1 VSVLGWSGL
10 TVAATAA
17 ALLVP
22 LAPAIGEDLRVVT
35 CRSTGGSCGYVPAT
49 LRCAVLARD
58 SGVASGLTP
67 LSQVTSA
74 GGSITTT
81 KFLDGGAEVFVRDP
95 GSARLAAL
103 ARRRLTLSRSSGG
116 PGAPDPRRVPG
127 LNDQVGG
134 GLAGGGLDGGGL
146 DGGGLDGD
154 VVGAVWGFPRHDDA
168 DAWRDRYLLAAAPVT
183 AAAAGPGG
191 AGVHQ
196 GVGAVVRSAGFD
208 DPDRVRDPDG
218 VIIEVGAQ
226 VTGAATYRQVS
237 AGTRADAEPAAASA
251 ATTLTLDATG
261 RASTSGPLR
270 PVPTAAGAVRSPA
283 GRPLADRSL
292 AWRLGFGSDEPTT
305 YSVRTDAAGRP
316 TTLVLTGAVAR
327 TAGGSLRAPAELAR
341 IREQGESLGAA
352 SSAADDLAQ
361 RIRTR
366 QTFLLDLRGPTNQRA
381 FAQVF
386 RAGPG
391 LSVPLPAGAVP
402 GRSAGAELAGP
413 PGATTDRE
421 DQSAVATALVQRIAQ
436 DAVFVRTRVRGA
448 GGPAGPP
455 GAAGDQER
463 ETLMLQGF
471 SQDFAVPASR
481 LTRMPG
487 CSR

>member
-127 LNDQVGG
+127 LNDQ
-134 GLAGGGLDGGGL
+134 AGGGL

-237 AGTRADAEPAAASA
+237 AGTRTDAEPAAASA